1 MSKLCA
7 LVFIFMMYTRKF
19 EYIVMSILVNGFY
32 FLRKITALR
41 PSVTKFLKEV
51 AQLDLEVA
59 AVERKKGGNK
69 IIKMVL
75 WQSVACAEK
84 VPTLNC

>member
-1 MSKLCA
+1 M
-7 LVFIFMMYTRKF
+7 TER
-19 EYIVMSILVNGFY
+19 
-32 FLRKITALR
+32 
-41 PSVTKFLKEV
+41 KEV

-84 VPTLNC
+84 ACSSSYTKLLNFIITYLVMFT

>member
-1 MSKLCA
+1 M
-7 LVFIFMMYTRKF
+7 TER
-19 EYIVMSILVNGFY
+19 
-32 FLRKITALR
+32 
-41 PSVTKFLKEV
+41 KEV

-75 WQSVACAEK
+75 WQSIASGEK